1 MTFDTSHLNVQYI
14 AIRQFKSEYA
24 MYIAIRQFKS
34 LCILTYA
41 NLNLNMLNISPFSNV
56 EATFAEIPGVLETGT
71 IRKID
76 RRYPFN
82 DACQV
87 SHKSNHYRV
96 GRNMSFCAYKL
107 GLIGG
112 RYPFNDACQV
122 TVTKVTIRVGRNT
135 SFAHI
140 CKLGPIGGR
149 YPFNYACQVSHKS
162 NH

>member
-1 MTFDTSHLNVQYI
+1 MLCKYVYRLSPLQIFVYI
-14 AIRQFKSEYA
+14 AIHQVKSKYA

-41 NLNLNMLNISPFSNV
+41 NLNLNVLNISTFSNV

-87 SHKSNHYRV
+87 SHKSNH
-96 GRNMSFCAYKL
+96 
-107 GLIGG
+107 
-112 RYPFNDACQV
+112 
-122 TVTKVTIRVGRNT
+122 
-135 SFAHI
+135 
-140 CKLGPIGGR
+140 
-149 YPFNYACQVSHKS
+149 
-162 NH
+162 

>member
-1 MTFDTSHLNVQYI
+1 MYFAFRHFKSLYISPFPNSNLNMLCKYVYRLSPLQIFVYI
-14 AIRQFKSEYA
+14 AIHLVKSEYA

-87 SHKSNHYRV
+87 
-96 GRNMSFCAYKL
+96 
-107 GLIGG
+107 
-112 RYPFNDACQV
+112 
-122 TVTKVTIRVGRNT
+122 TVTKATSRVGQNM

-140 CKLGPIGGR
+140 R
-149 YPFNYACQVSHKS
+149 RV
-162 NH
+162 